1 MIRGERPTV
10 TKLPRSGPAPSVSD
24 LTIGEL
30 RRSRTMLEFVCG
42 RCGAARLFDPL
53 DLPFGPLQPVAT
65 AHRRM
70 RCGTCGH
77 DGACSYSRPAWVG
90 AAARLSPA

>member
-1 MIRGERPTV
+1 MRGGRAAA
-10 TKLPRSGPAPSVSD
+10 TKMLRGQVVSTVSD

-90 AAARLSPA
+90 TAARLSPA

>member
-1 MIRGERPTV
+1 MMRSGRAAT
-10 TKLPRSGPAPSVSD
+10 TKLLRGQVAPAVSD

-30 RRSRTMLEFVCG
+30 RRSRTMLEYVCG
-42 RCGAARLFDPL
+42 RCGAARLFDPVG
-53 DLPFGPLQPVAT
+53 LPFGPLQPVAT

-77 DGACSYSRPAWVG
+77 DGASSYSRPAWVG